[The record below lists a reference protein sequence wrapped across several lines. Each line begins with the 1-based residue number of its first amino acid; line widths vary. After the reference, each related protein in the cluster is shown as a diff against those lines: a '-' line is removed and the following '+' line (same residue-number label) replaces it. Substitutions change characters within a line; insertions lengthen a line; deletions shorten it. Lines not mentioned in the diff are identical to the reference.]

1 MLAFQFL
8 FADLEVPNVEVAKNR
23 YVVGMFFTKY
33 ACNSVPNVYMLY
45 MIISFTLVVSL
56 LNRACESVKN

>member
-8 FADLEVPNVEVAKNR
+8 FADLEVPNLEVPNLEVAKNR

-33 ACNSVPNVYMLY
+33 ACSRYQM
-45 MIISFTLVVSL
+45 FT
-56 LNRACESVKN
+56 CCT